1 MKAYAKLL
9 ILGAALAVST
19 SAAFADPM
27 LGNGT
32 INFFGSEQYWTTG
45 PGTLTFQG
53 TQYVGGLSTGSLAS
67 FLSGEQANFTNL
79 TSFTVTSPEMFW
91 YTTNGTNTL
100 EYYLT
105 ALDPVVTGTELTLN
119 GVGYMTET
127 AGILPGGTVLFSDTP
142 GSDIFTTQVAAGA
155 DMGATTTFSSSASI
169 TPEPS
174 SLLLLGTG
182 LLGAAGIARRKFA
195 AKFV

>member
-1 MKAYAKLL
+1 MKPFTKLL

-19 SAAFADPM
+19 SLAYADT
-27 LGNGT
+27 LGAGS
-32 INFFGSEQYWTTG
+32 INFIGNDSYSTSS
-45 PGTLTFQG
+45 PGWVTFYG
-53 TQYVGGLSTGSLAS
+53 NQYVGGQSTGSLAS
-67 FLSGEQANFTNL
+67 FAAGEVANFINL
-79 TSFTVTSPEMFW
+79 TSFTVNSAQLFW

-105 ALDPVVTGTELTLN
+105 SMTPIVMGTQLTLQ
-119 GVGYMTET
+119 GAGYFTET
-127 AGILPGGTVLFSDTP
+127 AGTGTSGTVLFSDTP
-142 GSDIFTTQVAAGA
+142 GSDIFTTQIAPDALPGA
-155 DMGATTTFSSSASI
+155 ITTFSASASI

-174 SLLLLGTG
+174 SLILLGTG